1 MLLSCLFCGIAATVQ
16 AQVERAIVPPEYRL
30 DSAQTRELRLKV
42 DNLSFFKDNEFSG
55 NIMKGYSLPGL
66 WVAPRLTYQPLKNIR
81 LDAGVHALIYHGTY
95 HYPNYAYRDIAQWKG
110 SEYQKGAHLLPIFR
124 AQVAMRRCNIVIG
137 NLYGAGHHR
146 LLLPLYNPEL
156 NLTADPENGVQVLYD
171 HPRLHLDVWV
181 NWESFIFEGSTH
193 QEAFIVG
200 LSSRLNLNKPESRV
214 HCYLP
219 VQGVLQHRGGE
230 QDTAF
235 SVQTLINGAAGVGV
249 RWNIGRKALKWAN
262 FETAALG
269 YYQQAG
275 DIWPYGSGGALLLSA
290 EMMFAYNLH
299 LRADYFRSYRFISL
313 LGSPFFG
320 SVSTKYPGARFDEH
334 PHTFHVALDYSRKFG
349 KHYAFGAKAE
359 TYYTRPGAMTDAE
372 GKVTPGSNSFN
383 SSFGVYFRIYPD
395 FLLKKF

>member
-30 DSAQTRELRLKV
+30 DSAHTRELRLKV

-66 WVAPRLTYQPLKNIR
+66 WVEPRLTYQPLKNIR
-81 LDAGVHALIYHGTY
+81 LDAGLHALIYHGTY

-124 AQVAMRRCNIVIG
+124 AQVAMRRCNIVLG

-219 VQGVLQHRGGE
+219 VQGCCSTGAGNRIRPFPCRRSS
-230 QDTAF
+230 TAQP
-235 SVQTLINGAAGVGV
+235 VWACAG
-249 RWNIGRKALKWAN
+249 
-262 FETAALG
+262 T
-269 YYQQAG
+269 
-275 DIWPYGSGGALLLSA
+275 SGGR
-290 EMMFAYNLH
+290 H
-299 LRADYFRSYRFISL
+299 
-313 LGSPFFG
+313 
-320 SVSTKYPGARFDEH
+320 
-334 PHTFHVALDYSRKFG
+334 
-349 KHYAFGAKAE
+349 
-359 TYYTRPGAMTDAE
+359 
-372 GKVTPGSNSFN
+372 
-383 SSFGVYFRIYPD
+383 
-395 FLLKKF
+395 